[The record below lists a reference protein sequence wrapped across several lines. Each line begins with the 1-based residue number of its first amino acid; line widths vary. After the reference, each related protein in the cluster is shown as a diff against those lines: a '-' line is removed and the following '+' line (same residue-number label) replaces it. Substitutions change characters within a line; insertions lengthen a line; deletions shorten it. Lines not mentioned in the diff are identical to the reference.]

1 LPKLR
6 KPTLLETPPLIFDNQ
21 YIQERI
27 KKTQVLREK
36 GINPYP
42 NKIKQ
47 GTPSVTFLDECAYV
61 HDIEPVE
68 EGEMKQD
75 KTKSYTLTGRIKFVR
90 IMGKAAFAKIED
102 ADGLVQLYFN
112 RDDLAEGYY
121 NDVVK
126 KLFEVGDII
135 EAKGYPFVTGTGELT
150 LHCLSVNIVTKA
162 IFPLPEKFHGIQDQE
177 IKYRQRYLDMIMDAE
192 VTKRFKLR
200 SRIVSGIRRFF
211 EDKGFLEVET
221 PMMHP
226 IPGGANAKPFT
237 THHNALGVDRYLR
250 IAPELYLKRLIVGG
264 MDAVFEIN
272 RNFRNEGIDATH
284 NPEFTSIE
292 FYWAYKTYIELMEV
306 TEELFDY
313 LFDTLELERTLPY
326 GDMEIDFAT
335 PFAKVPWINSIVDIG
350 GVPREVA
357 TNLEAGLSYLKE
369 RNLKVDK
376 NWTLGYMQAELFDE
390 FVEPKLINPTFIT
403 DYPID
408 ISPLARRNDNNPEVT
423 ERFELFM
430 AGKEIANGFS
440 ELNDPLD
447 QYERFMGQ
455 VNAKEITGDD
465 EAMHMDT
472 DFVKALGYGMTP
484 TAGEGIGIDRL
495 VMMLTNQHTIRDV
508 LLFPAMRPEIVQEPV
523 NIDISSQCKK
533 CGHAVAEELKPAKK
547 GKGMFCM
554 DVSACKGRISNKV

>member
-1 LPKLR
+1 M
-6 KPTLLETPPLIFDNQ
+6 IFDNQ

-27 KKTQVLREK
+27 KKTQTLREK

-42 NKIKQ
+42 NQVKK
-47 GTPSVTFLDECAYV
+47 GTPSATFLNECNYL
-61 HDIEPVE
+61 HDLVVA

-112 RDDLAEGYY
+112 RDDLADGYY

-150 LHCLSVNIVTKA
+150 LHCLEVNLVTKA

-211 EDKGFLEVET
+211 EDNGFLEVET

-226 IPGGANAKPFT
+226 IPGGANAKPFV

-292 FYWAYKTYIELMEV
+292 FYWAYKTYIELMVV

-326 GDMEIDFAT
+326 GDMKINFTT
-335 PFAKVPWINSIVDIG
+335 PFAKVPWVDSIVDVG
-350 GVPREVA
+350 GVPREIA
-357 TNLEAGLSYLKE
+357 TDRDAGLAYLKE
-369 RNLKVDK
+369 RNLKADK
-376 NWTLGYMQAELFDE
+376 NWTLGYVQAELFDE
-390 FVEPKLINPTFIT
+390 FVESKLINPTFIT
-403 DYPID
+403 DYPVD
-408 ISPLARRNDNNPEVT
+408 ISPLARRNDENPEVT

-455 VNAKEITGDD
+455 VDAKEATGDD

-508 LLFPAMRPEIVQEPV
+508 LLFPAMRPEVIQETPKV
-523 NIDISSQCKK
+523 DAATQCKK
-533 CGHAVAEELKPAKK
+533 CGHEVAEELKPAKK

-554 DVSACKGRISNKV
+554 DVAACKGRVSERA

>member
-1 LPKLR
+1 M
-6 KPTLLETPPLIFDNQ
+6 IFDSQ

-27 KKTQVLREK
+27 KKTETLRAK

-42 NKIKQ
+42 NQIKK
-47 GTPSVTFLDECAYV
+47 GTASATFLSECAYV
-61 HDIEPVE
+61 NDIVTDD
-68 EGEMKQD
+68 MKKD
-75 KTKSYTLTGRIKFVR
+75 ESKSYTLTGRIKFVR

-102 ADGLVQLYFN
+102 SDGLVQLYFN
-112 RDDLAEGYY
+112 RDDLPEGYY

-150 LHCLSVNIVTKA
+150 LHCLEVNMVTKA
-162 IFPLPEKFHGIQDQE
+162 ISPLPEKFHGIQDQE
-177 IKYRQRYLDMIMDAE
+177 IKYRQRYLDMIMDAKVKE
-192 VTKRFKLR
+192 RFVLR
-200 SRIVSGIRRFF
+200 SKIVSSIRRFF

-221 PMMHP
+221 PMMHH
-226 IPGGANAKPFT
+226 IPGGANAKPFI
-237 THHNALGVDRYLR
+237 THHNALGVDRFLR
-250 IAPELYLKRLIVGG
+250 IAPELYLKKLIVGG
-264 MDAVFEIN
+264 MEAIFEIN

-292 FYWAYKTYIELMEV
+292 FYWAYKTYIELMEI

-313 LFDTLELERTLPY
+313 LFDTLKLERTLPY
-326 GDMEIDFAT
+326 GDLEINFAT
-335 PFAKVPWINSIVDIG
+335 PFAKVSWVDAIVDIG

-357 TNLEAGLSYLKE
+357 TDTAKAIAYLKE
-369 RNLKVDK
+369 RNVAIGDK
-376 NWTLGYMQAELFDE
+376 LTLGYVQAELFDE
-390 FVEPKLINPTFIT
+390 FVEAKLINPTFIT
-403 DYPID
+403 EYPVD
-408 ISPLARRNDNNPEVT
+408 ISPLARRSDENPEVT

-447 QYERFMGQ
+447 QYERFKGQ
-455 VNAKEITGDD
+455 VDAKEATGDD
-465 EAMHMDT
+465 ETMHMDT
-472 DFVKALGYGMTP
+472 DFVRALSYGMTP

-508 LLFPAMRPEIVQEPV
+508 LLFPAMRPEAVQETV
-523 NIDISSQCKK
+523 KVDAVHQCKK
-533 CGHAVAEELKPAKK
+533 CGHDTLDELKPAKK

-554 DVSACKGRISNKV
+554 DVNACKKRASERT

>member
-1 LPKLR
+1 M
-6 KPTLLETPPLIFDNQ
+6 IFDNQ

-27 KKTQVLREK
+27 KKTEKLREA

-42 NKIKQ
+42 NQINK
-47 GTPSVTFLDECAYV
+47 GTPSKIFLDECAYV
-61 HDIEPVE
+61 HDIDTE
-68 EGEMKQD
+68 EMKQD
-75 KTKSYTLTGRIKFVR
+75 KTKSYTLTGRLKFVR
-90 IMGKAAFAKIED
+90 ILGKAAFAKIED
-102 ADGLVQLYFN
+102 PDGLIQLYFN
-112 RDDLAEGYY
+112 RDDLPEGYY

-150 LHCLSVNIVTKA
+150 LHCLEVNLVTKA
-162 IFPLPEKFHGIQDQE
+162 ISPLPEKFHGIQDQE
-177 IKYRQRYLDMIMDAE
+177 IKYRQRYLDMIMDAD
-192 VTKRFKLR
+192 VKNRFVLR
-200 SRIVSGIRRFF
+200 SKIVSSIRRFF

-226 IPGGANAKPFT
+226 IPGGANAKPFI
-237 THHNALGVDRYLR
+237 THHNALNVDRYLR

-264 MDAVFEIN
+264 MEAVFEIN

-313 LFDTLELERTLPY
+313 LFDKLGLERTLPY
-326 GDMEIDFAT
+326 GDLEINFST
-335 PFAKVPWINSIVDIG
+335 PFAKISWVDSIVDIG
-350 GVPREVA
+350 GVPREIA
-357 TNLEAGLSYLKE
+357 TDRDAGLAYLKE
-369 RNLKVDK
+369 RNLKTDE
-376 NWTLGYMQAELFDE
+376 NWTLGYVQAELFDE
-390 FVEPKLINPTFIT
+390 FVEAKLINPTFIT
-403 DYPID
+403 DYPVD
-408 ISPLARRNDNNPEVT
+408 ISPLARRNDENPEVT

-430 AGKEIANGFS
+430 AGQEIANGFS

-447 QYERFMGQ
+447 QYERFKGQ
-455 VNAKEITGDD
+455 VDAKEATGDD

-472 DFVKALGYGMTP
+472 DFVRALSYGMTP

-508 LLFPAMRPEIVQEPV
+508 LLFPAMRPEAVQEV
-523 NIDISSQCKK
+523 VKIDATSICKK
-533 CGHAVAEELKPAKK
+533 CGHEVMEELKPAKK
-547 GKGMFCM
+547 GKGMFCL
-554 DVSACKGRISNKV
+554 DVAACKGRVSERT

>member
-1 LPKLR
+1 M
-6 KPTLLETPPLIFDNQ
+6 IFDNQ

-27 KKTQVLREK
+27 KKSEKLREE

-42 NKIKQ
+42 NQVKK
-47 GTPSVTFLDECAYV
+47 GFPSTQFLAENQDLLTLDAEVKKDESREYR
-61 HDIEPVE
+61 
-68 EGEMKQD
+68 M
-75 KTKSYTLTGRIKFVR
+75 TGRIKFVR

-102 ADGLVQLYFN
+102 SDGIVQIYYN
-112 RDDLAEGYY
+112 RDDLPEGYY
-121 NDVVK
+121 NDIVK

-135 EAKGYPFVTGTGELT
+135 EVKGFPFVTQTGEIT
-150 LHCLSVNIVTKA
+150 LHCTDIQIVTKA
-162 IFPLPEKFHGIQDQE
+162 ISPLPEKFHGIQDQE
-177 IKYRQRYLDMIMDAE
+177 IKYRQRYLDMIMDATVKE
-192 VTKRFKLR
+192 RFVLR
-200 SRIVSGIRRFF
+200 SRIVSAIRRFF

-226 IPGGANAKPFT
+226 IPGGANAKPFI

-250 IAPELYLKRLIVGG
+250 IAPELYLKKLIVGG
-264 MDAVFEIN
+264 MEAVFEIN

-313 LFDTLELERTLPY
+313 LFETLNLERKLPY
-326 GDMEIDFAT
+326 GEMEIDFST
-335 PFAKVPWINSIVDIG
+335 PFAKVPWVDAIVEIG

-357 TNLEAGLSYLKE
+357 TDKDTGLAYLKE
-369 RNLKVDK
+369 RNLKTDG
-376 NWTLGYMQAELFDE
+376 NWTLGYVQAELFDE
-390 FVEPKLINPTFIT
+390 FVEGKLINPTFIT
-403 DYPID
+403 DYPVD
-408 ISPLARRNDNNPEVT
+408 ISPLARRSDTNPEIT

-440 ELNDPLD
+440 ELNDPID
-447 QYERFMGQ
+447 QYGRFMGQ
-455 VNAKEITGDD
+455 VDAKKVTGDD

-472 DFVKALGYGMTP
+472 DFVRALSYAMTP

-508 LLFPAMRPEIVQEPV
+508 LLFPAMRPEAVLEIPQINAEEV
-523 NIDISSQCKK
+523 CKK
-533 CGHAVAEELKPAKK
+533 CGHDIIEELKPAKK
-547 GKGMFCM
+547 GKGMFCI
-554 DVSACKGRISNKV
+554 DVAACKQRISERT

>member
-1 LPKLR
+1 M
-6 KPTLLETPPLIFDNQ
+6 IFDNQ

-27 KKTQVLREK
+27 KKTQTLRDM

-42 NKIKQ
+42 NQIQK
-47 GTPSVTFLDECAYV
+47 GTPSATFLNEHAYV
-61 HDIEPVE
+61 HDLIVE

-75 KTKSYTLTGRIKFVR
+75 KTKSVTLTGRMKFVR

-102 ADGLVQLYFN
+102 SEGLVQLYFN
-112 RDDLAEGYY
+112 RDDLPEGYY

-150 LHCLSVNIVTKA
+150 LHCLEVNLVTKA
-162 IFPLPEKFHGIQDQE
+162 VSPLPEKFHGIQDQE
-177 IKYRQRYLDMIMDAE
+177 IKYRQRYLDMIMDAQVKE
-192 VTKRFKLR
+192 RFILR
-200 SRIVSGIRRFF
+200 SKIVSSIRRFF

-250 IAPELYLKRLIVGG
+250 IAPELYLKKLIVGG
-264 MDAVFEIN
+264 MEAVFEIN

-292 FYWAYKTYIELMEV
+292 FYWAYKTYVELMEI
-306 TEELFDY
+306 TEALFDY
-313 LFDTLELERTLPY
+313 LFDNLGLKRTLPY
-326 GDMEIDFAT
+326 GDLEIDFST
-335 PFAKVPWINSIVDIG
+335 PFAKVSWEDSIVDIG
-350 GVPREVA
+350 EVPREVV
-357 TNLEAGLSYLKE
+357 TSRDAGLAYLKE
-369 RNLKVDK
+369 RNFKTNE
-376 NWTLGYMQAELFDE
+376 NWTLGYVQAELFDE
-390 FVEPKLINPTFIT
+390 FVESKLINPTFIT
-403 DYPID
+403 DYPVD
-408 ISPLARRNDNNPEVT
+408 ISPLARRNDENPEVT

-440 ELNDPLD
+440 ELNDPID
-447 QYERFMGQ
+447 QYERFKGQ
-455 VNAKEITGDD
+455 VDAKEATGDD
-465 EAMHMDT
+465 ESMHMDT
-472 DFVKALGYGMTP
+472 DFVKALSYGMTP

-508 LLFPAMRPEIVQEPV
+508 LLFPAMRPEVVQEAPKV
-523 NIDISSQCKK
+523 DANTQCKK
-533 CGHAVAEELKPAKK
+533 CAHAILEELKPAKK
-547 GKGMFCM
+547 GKGMFCK
-554 DVSACKGRISNKV
+554 DGAACKQRISERT

>member
-1 LPKLR
+1 M
-6 KPTLLETPPLIFDNQ
+6 IFENQ

-27 KKTQVLREK
+27 KKTQTLREK

-42 NKIKQ
+42 NQVKK
-47 GTPSVTFLDECAYV
+47 GTPSATFLKECNYL
-61 HDIEPVE
+61 HDLDVNN
-68 EGEMKQD
+68 GEMKQD
-75 KTKSYTLTGRIKFVR
+75 KTKSYRLTGRIKFVR

-102 ADGLVQLYFN
+102 EDGLVQIYFN
-112 RDDLAEGYY
+112 RDDLPEGYY

-135 EAKGYPFVTGTGELT
+135 EAEGYPFVTGTGELT
-150 LHCLSVNIVTKA
+150 LHCLKVKLVTKA
-162 IFPLPEKFHGIQDQE
+162 IFPLPEKFHGIQDTE

-200 SRIVSGIRRFF
+200 SRIISGIRRFF

-226 IPGGANAKPFT
+226 IPGGANAKPFI

-292 FYWAYKTYIELMEV
+292 FYWAYKTYIELIEV

-313 LFDTLELERTLPY
+313 LFDTLELERRLPY
-326 GDMEIDFAT
+326 GDIEIDFST
-335 PFAKVPWINSIVDIG
+335 PFAKVPWVDSIVDIG
-350 GVPREVA
+350 GVPREVV
-357 TNLEAGLSYLKE
+357 TDLEAGLAYLKE
-369 RNLKVDK
+369 RNLKVDN

-403 DYPID
+403 DYPVD
-408 ISPLARRNDNNPEVT
+408 ISPLARRNDENPEVT
-423 ERFELFM
+423 ERFELFI

-447 QYERFMGQ
+447 QYERFKRQ
-455 VNAKEITGDD
+455 VDAKEATGDD
-465 EAMHMDT
+465 EAMHMDI
-472 DFVKALGYGMTP
+472 DFVKALSYGMTP

-508 LLFPAMRPEIVQEPV
+508 LLFPAMRPEAEQTTPKTSTDV
-523 NIDISSQCKK
+523 CKK
-533 CGHAVAEELKPAKK
+533 CGHDVMEELKPAKK
-547 GKGMFCM
+547 GKGYFCINAA
-554 DVSACKGRISNKV
+554 ACKERSRQKK

>member
-1 LPKLR
+1 
-6 KPTLLETPPLIFDNQ
+6 LIFDNQ

-27 KKTQVLREK
+27 KKSHTLREK

-42 NKIKQ
+42 NQVKK
-47 GTPSVTFLDECAYV
+47 GTPSATFLDECNYV
-61 HDIEPVE
+61 HDITVD

-75 KTKSYTLTGRIKFVR
+75 KTKSYTLTGRLKFIR

-112 RDDLAEGYY
+112 RDDLPEGYY

-150 LHCLSVNIVTKA
+150 LHCLEVNLVTKA

-192 VTKRFKLR
+192 VTRRFKLR
-200 SRIVSGIRRFF
+200 SKIVSGIRRFF

-221 PMMHP
+221 PMMHA
-226 IPGGANAKPFT
+226 IPGGANAKPFI

-264 MDAVFEIN
+264 MEAVFEIN

-313 LFDTLELERTLPY
+313 LFDTLNLERKLPY

-335 PFAKVPWINSIVDIG
+335 PFAKVAWVDSIVDIG

-357 TNLEAGLSYLKE
+357 TDRDAGLAYLKE
-369 RNLKVDK
+369 RNLKIDE
-376 NWTLGYMQAELFDE
+376 NWTLGYVQAELFDE
-390 FVEPKLINPTFIT
+390 FVEAKLINPTFIT
-403 DYPID
+403 DYPVD
-408 ISPLARRNDNNPEVT
+408 ISPLARRNDENPEVT

-455 VNAKEITGDD
+455 VDAKEATGDD

-508 LLFPAMRPEIVQEPV
+508 LLFPAMRPEVVQEV
-523 NIDISSQCKK
+523 VKIDATSVCKK
-533 CGHAVAEELKPAKK
+533 CGHDVMEELKPAKK
-547 GKGMFCM
+547 GKGMFCL
-554 DVSACKGRISNKV
+554 DAAACKGRASERT

>member
-1 LPKLR
+1 M
-6 KPTLLETPPLIFDNQ
+6 IFDSQ

-27 KKTQVLREK
+27 KKTETLREK

-42 NKIKQ
+42 NQFKK
-47 GTPSVTFLDECAYV
+47 GTPSGQFLEECAYV
-61 HDIEPVE
+61 QDIETD
-68 EGEMKQD
+68 EMKKD
-75 KTKSYTLTGRIKFVR
+75 ETKSYRLTGRLKFIR

-102 ADGLVQLYFN
+102 NDGLVQVYFN
-112 RDDLAEGYY
+112 RDDLPEGYY
-121 NDVVK
+121 NDVLK
-126 KLFEVGDII
+126 RLFEVGDIV
-135 EAKGYPFVTGTGELT
+135 ELVGYPFVTGTGELT
-150 LHCLSVNIVTKA
+150 LHCLEVNLVTKA
-162 IFPLPEKFHGIQDQE
+162 ISPLPEKFHGIQDQE

-192 VTKRFKLR
+192 VKERFVLR
-200 SRIVSGIRRFF
+200 SKIVSSIRRFF
-211 EDKGFLEVET
+211 EEKGFLEVET

-226 IPGGANAKPFT
+226 IPGGANAKPFV
-237 THHNALGVDRYLR
+237 THHNALGVDRFLR
-250 IAPELYLKRLIVGG
+250 IAPELYLKKLIVGG

-313 LFDTLELERTLPY
+313 LFDNLKLERTLPY
-326 GDMEIDFAT
+326 GDMEINFAT
-335 PFAKVPWINSIVDIG
+335 PFAKVSWVDAIVEIG

-357 TNLEAGLSYLKE
+357 TNRELAIAYLKE
-369 RNLKVDK
+369 RNVKVDA
-376 NWTLGYMQAELFDE
+376 NFTLGYVQAELFDE
-390 FVEPKLINPTFIT
+390 FVEAKLINPTFIT
-403 DYPID
+403 DYPVD
-408 ISPLARRNDNNPEVT
+408 ISPLARRSDSNPEVT

-440 ELNDPLD
+440 ELNDPID

-455 VNAKEITGDD
+455 VDAKEATGDD

-472 DFVKALGYGMTP
+472 DFVKALSYGMTP

-508 LLFPAMRPEIVQEPV
+508 LLFPAMRPETPKPV
-523 NIDISSQCKK
+523 EVSAEEKCKK
-533 CGHAVAEELKPAKK
+533 CGNEVAEELKPAKK

-554 DVSACKGRISNKV
+554 DVGACKRRISERT

>member
-1 LPKLR
+1 M
-6 KPTLLETPPLIFDNQ
+6 IFENQ

-27 KKTQVLREK
+27 KKTEILKEK
-36 GINPYP
+36 GINPYQ
-42 NKIKQ
+42 NQIKK
-47 GTPSVTFLDECAYV
+47 GTPSATFLAECHYV
-61 HDIEPVE
+61 HDIDTD
-68 EGEMKQD
+68 EMKKD
-75 KTKSYTLTGRIKFVR
+75 ESKTYSLTGRIKFIR

-102 ADGLVQLYFN
+102 ADGLVQVYFN
-112 RDDLAEGYY
+112 RDDLPEGYY

-135 EAKGYPFVTGTGELT
+135 EVKGYPFVTGTGELT
-150 LHCLSVNIVTKA
+150 LHCLEVNLVTKA
-162 IFPLPEKFHGIQDQE
+162 ISPLPEKFHGIQDQE
-177 IKYRQRYLDMIMDAE
+177 IKYRQRYLDMIMDAD
-192 VTKRFKLR
+192 VKNRFVLR
-200 SRIVSGIRRFF
+200 SKIVSSIRRFF
-211 EDKGFLEVET
+211 EEKGFLEVET

-226 IPGGANAKPFT
+226 IPGGANAKPFI
-237 THHNALGVDRYLR
+237 THHNALDVDRYLR

-264 MDAVFEIN
+264 MEAVFEIN

-313 LFDTLELERTLPY
+313 LFDNLGLERTLPY
-326 GDMEIDFAT
+326 GDMQINFAT
-335 PFAKVPWINSIVDIG
+335 PFAKVPWVDSIVDIG

-357 TNLEAGLSYLKE
+357 EDRDAGLAYLKE
-369 RNLKVDK
+369 RNLKTDE
-376 NWTLGYMQAELFDE
+376 NWTLGYVQAELFDE
-390 FVEPKLINPTFIT
+390 FVEGKLIDPTFIT
-403 DYPID
+403 DYPVD
-408 ISPLARRNDNNPEVT
+408 ISPLARRSDSNPEVT

-440 ELNDPLD
+440 ELNDPID
-447 QYERFMGQ
+447 QYERFKGQ
-455 VNAKEITGDD
+455 VDAKEATGDD

-472 DFVKALGYGMTP
+472 DFVRALSYGMTP

-508 LLFPAMRPEIVQEPV
+508 LLFPAMRPETVQENV
-523 NIDISSQCKK
+523 KVDAVHVCKK
-533 CGHAVAEELKPAKK
+533 CGHDVLEELKPAKK

-554 DVSACKGRISNKV
+554 DVAACKARVSERT